1 MKVELRNIY
10 KSFGPVRACDGLRVT
25 FESGRI
31 YGLLGE
37 NGAGKTTLMKIL
49 AGFLSLDAGEILI
62 DGRLVRIQSPAQALD
77 QGIGMLQQDPF
88 DFPPFSVLD
97 NFLLG
102 RKAGWRIDRKRG
114 SLRLKEQ
121 AEFLHF
127 RFDPNALE
135 RTMTVGERQQL
146 EIIGLLSSGIKV
158 LILDEP
164 TTGISASQKSSLF
177 AGLRLLA
184 GQGHIVILVSHKL
197 EDIQDLCEQVI
208 VLRRGNVAGEVRAP
222 FDTDRLVQLM
232 FGRLPDLHTGKKSC
246 SGALVFELSNFCIE
260 EHRICIS
267 NLSLSVRQGEVIGLA
282 GTGGSGRRLFLQG
295 CAGLRKLK
303 EGKIRLCGTDLTGQ
317 GYLKFRSL
325 GAAFV
330 PAARLE
336 EGMIRGLDLTEH
348 FLLAGEKPPFI
359 IDRIKARAQA
369 SSRIRAFNI
378 IGTPETKVEALSGG
392 NQQRVLLA
400 LLPDDSSLLLM
411 EHPTRGLDIES
422 AKWIWDKLITRCE
435 QGTAILFIS
444 SDLDEIME
452 RSDSILVFSG
462 GRVSR
467 IMKAEETNV
476 QQLAEMIGGKG
487 L

>member
-1 MKVELRNIY
+1 MKVELRDIY
-10 KSFGPVRACDGLRVT
+10 KSFGAVRACDGLQVT

-49 AGFLSLDAGEILI
+49 AGFLSLDAGEILM
-62 DGRLVRIQSPAQALD
+62 DGRPVRIQSPAQALD

-102 RKAGWRIDRKRG
+102 RKAGWRINRKRG

-127 RFDPNALE
+127 RFDPNVLE
-135 RTMTVGERQQL
+135 RAMTVGERQQL

-177 AGLRLLA
+177 AGLQLLA
-184 GQGHIVILVSHKL
+184 GHGHIIILVSHKL
-197 EDIQDLCEQVI
+197 EDIQELCEQVI
-208 VLRRGNVAGEVRAP
+208 VLRRGKVAGEVQAP

-232 FGRLPDLHTGKKSC
+232 FGRLPDLHLGEKSC

-267 NLSLSVRQGEVIGLA
+267 DLSLSVRQGEVIGLA

-303 EGKIRLCGTDLTGQ
+303 EGKIHLCGTDLTGQ

-325 GAAFV
+325 GAAYV

-348 FLLAGEKPPFI
+348 FLLAGGKPSFV
-359 IDRIKARAQA
+359 IDRIKARAEA

-378 IGTPETKVEALSGG
+378 IGTPETRVEALSGG

-400 LLPDDSSLLLM
+400 LLPDDSSLLLL

-422 AKWIWDKLITRCE
+422 AKWIWDKLKTRCE
-435 QGTAILFIS
+435 QGAAILFIS
-444 SDLDEIME
+444 SDLDEIRE

-467 IMKAEETNV
+467 MMKAEETNV

>member
-1 MKVELRNIY
+1 MKVELRDIY
-10 KSFGPVRACDGLRVT
+10 KSFGPVQAVDGLGVT
-25 FESGRI
+25 FEGGRI

-62 DGRLVRIQSPAQALD
+62 DGRPVRIKSPAQALD

-88 DFPPFSVLD
+88 DFLPFTVLD

-102 RKAGWRIDRKRG
+102 RNAGWRINRKKAK
-114 SLRLKEQ
+114 LWLKEQ

-127 RFDPNALE
+127 HLDPNALE
-135 RTMTVGERQQL
+135 RTLSVGERQQA
-146 EIIGLLSSGIKV
+146 EIIGLLASGVKV

-164 TTGISASQKSSLF
+164 TTGISASQKNSLF

-184 GQGHIVILVSHKL
+184 GQGHIIILVSHKL

-208 VLRRGNVAGEVRAP
+208 ILRQGRVAGEVQAP
-222 FDTDRLVQLM
+222 FDTDQLVQLM
-232 FGRLPDLHTGKKSC
+232 FGRLPDMQTGRKGC
-246 SGALVFELSNFCIE
+246 SGALVLELSNFCLE
-260 EHRICIS
+260 EQRICIS
-267 NLSLSVRQGEVIGLA
+267 NLFLSVRQGEVIGLA

-295 CAGLRKLK
+295 CAGLRKIR

-317 GYLKFRSL
+317 GYQRFRSF
-325 GAAFV
+325 GTAYV

-336 EGMIRGLDLTEH
+336 EGMIRGLNLTEH
-348 FLLAGEKPPFI
+348 FLLTEEDPAFV
-359 IDRIKARAQA
+359 IDWAKSRARAA
-369 SSRIRAFNI
+369 SRIQAFNI
-378 IGTPETKVEALSGG
+378 IGTPETRVEALSGG
-392 NQQRVLLA
+392 NQQRALLA
-400 LLPDDSSLLLM
+400 LLPEHPSLLLM
-411 EHPTRGLDIES
+411 EHPTRGLDIDS
-422 AKWIWDKLITRCE
+422 AKWVWDKLMTRCE

-452 RSDSILVFSG
+452 HSDFILVFSG
-462 GRVSR
+462 SQVSR
-467 IMKAEETNV
+467 LLKAEETNA

>member
-1 MKVELRNIY
+1 MKVELKDIY
-10 KSFGPVRACDGLRVT
+10 KSFGAVRANDGLGVT
-25 FESGRI
+25 FESGHI

-62 DGRLVRIQSPAQALD
+62 DGHPVHIQTPAQALD

-88 DFPPFSVLD
+88 DFLPFTVLD

-102 RKAGWRIDRKRG
+102 RKTGRRINREKA

-121 AEFLHF
+121 AGFLHF
-127 RFDPNALE
+127 NLDPDAMVRSL
-135 RTMTVGERQQL
+135 TIGERQQL
-146 EIIGLLSSGIKV
+146 EIIGLLASGVKV

-177 AGLRLLA
+177 DGLRLLA
-184 GQGHIVILVSHKL
+184 GQGKIIILVSHKL
-197 EDIQDLCEQVI
+197 EDIQELCDQVI
-208 VLRRGNVAGEVRAP
+208 ILRQGKVAGEEQAP
-222 FDTDRLVQLM
+222 FDTYRLVQLM
-232 FGRLPDLHTGKKSC
+232 FGRLPDLRIGKKPG
-246 SGALVFELSNFCIE
+246 SGAVVLELSNFCIE

-267 NLSLSVRQGEVIGLA
+267 NLSLSVRQGEVVGLA

-295 CAGLRKLK
+295 CAGLQKIR
-303 EGKIRLCGTDLTGQ
+303 EGKICLCGTDVTGQ
-317 GYLKFRSL
+317 GYQRFRSL
-325 GAAFV
+325 GTAYV

-348 FLLAGEKPPFI
+348 FLLAEKDPSFI
-359 IDRIKARAQA
+359 IDRAKARARA
-369 SSRIRAFNI
+369 YSRIEAFNI
-378 IGTPETKVEALSGG
+378 IGTPETRVEALSGG
-392 NQQRVLLA
+392 NQQRALLA
-400 LLPDDSSLLLM
+400 LLPDSLSVLLM
-411 EHPTRGLDIES
+411 EHPTRGLDIDS
-422 AKWIWDKLITRCE
+422 TGWIWDKLMTRCK

-444 SDLDEIME
+444 SDLDEIMV
-452 RSDSILVFSG
+452 RSDYILVFSG
-462 GRVSR
+462 SQFSR
-467 IMKAEETNV
+467 LMKAEETNA